1 MLIWDRQTG
10 DLVDRAPQLLCSF
23 GITEAIAAIATA
35 VSASFAGAGAAVAGG
50 LGLADATLGGF
61 TAGSLIGTGLE
72 GAAGGAL
79 LGGGASAIEGKPVLT
94 GALEGGAAGGLTAG
108 LGPAVGGFTG
118 LGTVAGDALTG
129 AAVGAGSSAISGGNP
144 LAGAAEGGVGG
155 LITGA
160 VSGIQPAGAGG
171 VGGGTAVGGPGASA
185 GGIAAPAS
193 IGADLPLEGPTAD
206 GATSDAASALQGPPA
221 SGQPLGSALGGA
233 SLDGA
238 TAGFDVPGG
247 GTPLAAQD
255 SAALGQ
261 SVALGQ
267 AGGTANQASIFGIGD
282 SAETPATSPGAGTSI
297 QDVNTFPV
305 PPQPPMLDAG
315 GNPALD
321 ATGNPVFSTPGQA
334 TYQGAYNTAAQE
346 NFANPAVADSTL
358 AGATAAPG
366 GNSVSNFLEKPG
378 LGTLG
383 TAVSNNSALL
393 LGGAA
398 LGYDAIKA
406 NSPPAGLS
414 NISTEANQLSAQ
426 ATQLQSYLQNGT
438 LPPGVQTSLHQAGQQ
453 AAATIRSQY
462 AARGMSGSS
471 AEAADLANVQNTIVS
486 QGANIATQLLQ
497 TGISEA
503 GLSSQLYEAI
513 MNESIQSDA
522 QLGTALAT
530 LASATA
536 RPSITLK
543 AA

>member
-1 MLIWDRQTG
+1 MG
-10 DLVDRAPQLLCSF
+10 V
-23 GITEAIAAIATA
+23 GAAIAGAVEAISTA
-35 VSASFAGAGAAVAGG
+35 FAGFGASIAAGVG
-50 LGLADATLGGF
+50 LGDATLAGF
-61 TAGSLIGTGLE
+61 TAGGLIGTGLE
-72 GAAGGAL
+72 GATVGA
-79 LGGGASAIEGKPVLT
+79 LGGGALSAVEGKPILPGALEGAGVAGATAVGGPVLGSELGIGAVGGGILAGAGAGALGAEATGGNPLT
-94 GALEGGAAGGLTAG
+94 GALISGAEGGLNG
-108 LGPAVGGFTG
+108 
-118 LGTVAGDALTG
+118 
-129 AAVGAGSSAISGGNP
+129 AISSGP
-144 LAGAAEGGVGG
+144 QLAGAA
-155 LITGA
+155 
-160 VSGIQPAGAGG
+160 
-171 VGGGTAVGGPGASA
+171 GGGTAVGGPGASA

-193 IGADLPLEGPTAD
+193 IGADLPLEGATAG
-206 GATSDAASALQGPPA
+206 GATLDAVSGLQGPTA

-261 SVALGQ
+261 QLASGQSGDVTDQALSISGNSGPGGVQTITGLGQ
-267 AGGTANQASIFGIGD
+267 EA
-282 SAETPATSPGAGTSI
+282 TPATQSANGALTNPELGGATGFSPGGAPESAPSSQGFLGNLTSPNI
-297 QDVNTFPV
+297 SG
-305 PPQPPMLDAG
+305 A
-315 GNPALD
+315 PA
-321 ATGNPVFSTPGQA
+321 N
-334 TYQGAYNTAAQE
+334 AAL
-346 NFANPAVADSTL
+346 NI
-358 AGATAAPG
+358 GATNGAAAPA
-366 GNSVSNFLEKPG
+366 GNSIGNFVDNPS

-398 LGYDAIKA
+398 LGYDAIRA

-438 LPPGVQTSLHQAGQQ
+438 LPPGVSTSLHQAGQQ

-513 MNESIQSDA
+513 MNESIQSDQ